1 MKAMFLAFLAAA
13 VITVGAD
20 YGLDYAG
27 FSAAERT
34 TYGMDV
40 RVGDA
45 ADDRRAAH

>member
-1 MKAMFLAFLAAA
+1 MKVMFLAFLAAA

-20 YGLDYAG
+20 YGLNYVG

-45 ADDRRAAH
+45 ADSRRETH